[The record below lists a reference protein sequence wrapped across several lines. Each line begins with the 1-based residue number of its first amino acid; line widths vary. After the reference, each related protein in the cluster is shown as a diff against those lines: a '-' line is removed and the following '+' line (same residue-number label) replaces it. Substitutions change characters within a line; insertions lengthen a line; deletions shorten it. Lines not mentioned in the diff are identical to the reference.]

1 MAAAGNKTNENDGD
15 VEAFIASV
23 EHDGR
28 RDDASVLL
36 EIFERVTGLTPKM
49 WGSNIIGFGSY
60 HYKYDSGRE
69 GDFLRTG
76 FSPRKAN
83 LSIYIMGGYINE
95 EAKARRDEML
105 SRLGKH
111 KMAKACLYVTRLKN
125 IDLAVLE
132 ELIRDNMAYMEAVY
146 PE

>member
-1 MAAAGNKTNENDGD
+1 
-15 VEAFIASV
+15 
-23 EHDGR
+23 
-28 RDDASVLL
+28 
-36 EIFERVTGLTPKM
+36 
-49 WGSNIIGFGSY
+49 
-60 HYKYDSGRE
+60 
-69 GDFLRTG
+69 
-76 FSPRKAN
+76 
-83 LSIYIMGGYINE
+83 MGGYINE